1 MKKLTYEKRA
11 YQFIKD
17 QILQGNY
24 HVGEHIPE
32 AKIAAQLTISRTPVR
47 NALKILE
54 KEQLVEIQSH
64 KGAIVVPSDM
74 TVDRY
79 LDLIEFSEGLI
90 LKAIQKVKRKNSSFP
105 VGEMTQIMQNMKTA
119 MGKQDEEK
127 FIRQLFKYFFT
138 LIRLMQN
145 QYATEWVLSIEQEFD
160 RKARKELRSIPISLA
175 EETYHD
181 LETINHSLASKDY
194 QLAEETVERL
204 INRYIIRTFRY

>member
-32 AKIAAQLTISRTPVR
+32 AKIATQLGISRTPVR
-47 NALKILE
+47 HALKILE

-64 KGAIVVPSDM
+64 KGAVVVPSDM

-79 LDLIEFSEGLI
+79 LDLIEFSEGLM
-90 LKAIQKVKRKNSSFP
+90 LKTIEKFKRKNGSFP
-105 VGEMTQIMQNMKTA
+105 IEEMTQIMQYMQDAIKE
-119 MGKQDEEK
+119 QDEEK
-127 FIRQLFKYFFT
+127 FISQLFKYFFT

-145 QYATEWVLSIEQEFD
+145 QYAAEWVLSVEQEFD
-160 RKARKELRSIPISLA
+160 RKARKELRSIPVSLA
-175 EETYHD
+175 EETIHY
-181 LETINHSLASKDY
+181 LETINHALINKNY
-194 QLAEETVERL
+194 QLAEETVEML